1 MDIALM
7 PDKMSLAGQFHDPF
21 SFVIGGAAG
30 DMFSGLCWDESVD
43 SVERGA
49 FHHGG

>member
-1 MDIALM
+1 M

-21 SFVIGGAAG
+21 SFVIGGAG

-49 FHHGG
+49 ES